1 MTPETMPNRI
11 YVRPAQAHE
20 GQLVFDWGMENTKG
34 NFDPEV
40 ARFKSSITWCAYDKD
55 GPLVFQTIQRPLM
68 LESLA
73 PRPGATKQQIA
84 LAMKEL
90 THNAICQ
97 AHIMDA
103 GEVYY
108 LGSDEDTDKFSTN
121 RIFEELPYK
130 VFRVKIADLLK
141 RDTECQPSV

>member
-1 MTPETMPNRI
+1 MRGIIINTLIVVVFLAVLGLPIGWFISTYAACVAVFIPALLLTIFAAAYQHQAFVDCKINNGSL
-11 YVRPAQAHE
+11 YVLWQ
-20 GQLVFDWGMENTKG
+20 W
-34 NFDPEV
+34 
-40 ARFKSSITWCAYDKD
+40 
-55 GPLVFQTIQRPLM
+55 
-68 LESLA
+68 ES
-73 PRPGATKQQIA
+73 
-84 LAMKEL
+84 L